1 MTQTPESN
9 RENEEPLE
17 GVTIRD
23 KRRIDPDTL
32 QPRQTAAEEKVETAP
47 EEKDPVAEL
56 TNDLQRITAEY
67 ANYRKRVERD
77 RELVQELAT
86 ANLLDQ
92 LIPILDDIDRAKE
105 HGDLTGTFATVAENL
120 INLSK
125 KLGLTPFGSAS
136 EEFDP
141 NLHEALSTV
150 ESDEFETQTVTQV
163 YQAGYKINE
172 RILRPA
178 KVVVSQ
184 PK

>member
-1 MTQTPESN
+1 MNQTPES
-9 RENEEPLE
+9 EEPKE

-23 KRRIDPDTL
+23 KRRIDPETF
-32 QPRQTAAEEKVETAP
+32 QPRESAAEVKEDSAP
-47 EEKDPVAEL
+47 EVVEKDPVQEL

-77 RELVQELAT
+77 RELIQELAT
-86 ANLLDQ
+86 ATVLDQ
-92 LIPILDDIDRAKE
+92 LIPILDDIERAKE

-120 INLSK
+120 SNLIQ
-125 KLGLTPFGSAS
+125 KLGLNRFGEVG

-141 NLHEALSTV
+141 TLHEALSTV
-150 ESDEFETQTVTQV
+150 ESDEYKTQMVTTV
-163 YQAGYKINE
+163 YQAGYKIKE

-184 PK
+184 PA

>member
-1 MTQTPESN
+1 M
-9 RENEEPLE
+9 
-17 GVTIRD
+17 
-23 KRRIDPDTL
+23 
-32 QPRQTAAEEKVETAP
+32 
-47 EEKDPVAEL
+47 
-56 TNDLQRITAEY
+56 
-67 ANYRKRVERD
+67 
-77 RELVQELAT
+77 
-86 ANLLDQ
+86 LDQ

>member
-1 MTQTPESN
+1 MTQTPES
-9 RENEEPLE
+9 EEQKE

-23 KRRIDPDTL
+23 KRRIDPETL
-32 QPRQTAAEEKVETAP
+32 QPRENAAEVKQESAP
-47 EEKDPVAEL
+47 EEKDPVQEL
-56 TNDLQRITAEY
+56 TKDLQRITAEY

-77 RELVQELAT
+77 RELIQEIAT
-86 ANLLDQ
+86 ASVLDQ

-105 HGDLTGTFATVAENL
+105 HGDLTGSFATVAENL
-120 INLSK
+120 INLTK
-125 KLGLTPFGSAS
+125 KLGLTAFGEVN

-150 ESDEFETQTVTQV
+150 ESDEYQVQTVTTV
-163 YQAGYKINE
+163 YQAGYKMKE
-172 RILRPA
+172 KILRPA

>member
-1 MTQTPESN
+1 MSDNSQN
-9 RENEEPLE
+9 QEPTE

-23 KRRIDPDTL
+23 KRRIDPETFE
-32 QPRQTAAEEKVETAP
+32 PRPPAAEAVKEEVI

-77 RELVQELAT
+77 RELLHEIST
-86 ANLLDQ
+86 ASLLDQ
-92 LIPILDDIDRAKE
+92 LIPILDDIERAKE
-105 HGDLTGTFATVAENL
+105 HNDLTGTFATVAENL
-120 INLSK
+120 INLTK
-125 KLGLTPFGSAS
+125 KLGLTPFGAIN

-141 NLHEALSTV
+141 AIHEALSTV
-150 ESDEFETQTVTQV
+150 ESDEYKTQTVTTV
-163 YQAGYKINE
+163 YQAGYKIKDKV
-172 RILRPA
+172 LRPA

>member
-47 EEKDPVAEL
+47 EEKDPVVEL

-77 RELVQELAT
+77 RELVQE
-86 ANLLDQ
+86 
-92 LIPILDDIDRAKE
+92 
-105 HGDLTGTFATVAENL
+105 
-120 INLSK
+120 
-125 KLGLTPFGSAS
+125 
-136 EEFDP
+136 
-141 NLHEALSTV
+141 
-150 ESDEFETQTVTQV
+150 
-163 YQAGYKINE
+163 
-172 RILRPA
+172 
-178 KVVVSQ
+178 
-184 PK
+184 

>member
-1 MTQTPESN
+1 MTQTPES
-9 RENEEPLE
+9 EEQKE

-32 QPRQTAAEEKVETAP
+32 QPRESVAEVKQDLTP
-47 EEKDPVAEL
+47 EEKDPVQEL

-77 RELVQELAT
+77 RELIQELAT
-86 ANLLDQ
+86 ATVLDQ
-92 LIPILDDIDRAKE
+92 LIPILDDIERAKE

-120 INLSK
+120 HNLTK
-125 KLGLTPFGSAS
+125 KLGLTRFGEVN

-141 NLHEALSTV
+141 ALHEALSTV
-150 ESDEFETQTVTQV
+150 ESDEHKVQTVTTV
-163 YQAGYKINE
+163 YQAGYKIQDK
-172 RILRPA
+172 ILRPA

>member
-1 MTQTPESN
+1 MTQTPES
-9 RENEEPLE
+9 EEQKE

-32 QPRQTAAEEKVETAP
+32 QPRESAAEVKQDSAP
-47 EEKDPVAEL
+47 EEKDPVQEL

-77 RELVQELAT
+77 RELIQELAT
-86 ANLLDQ
+86 ASVLDQ
-92 LIPILDDIDRAKE
+92 LIPILDDIERAKE

-120 INLSK
+120 LNLTK
-125 KLGLTPFGSAS
+125 KLGLTRFGEVN

-141 NLHEALSTV
+141 TLHEALSTV
-150 ESDEFETQTVTQV
+150 ESEEHQVQTVTTV
-163 YQAGYKINE
+163 YQSGYKIKE
-172 RILRPA
+172 KILRPA